1 VTQRREALARAAWRL
16 RDAGVASPDHDA
28 EAMLADLLGV
38 PRLRLGLVDEVT
50 PEELKAFDAMVVRRA
65 RREPLQH
72 ILGRATFRYVDVEV
86 GPGVFVPRPETEA
99 LAGWA
104 IDHLRQLPPRQ
115 SALIAVELCA
125 GSAAMALSLATEVP
139 KVTVH
144 AVEISDQAIAYA
156 TRNLSGSGVQLHEGD
171 IANALP
177 SLDGSVDVVVAN
189 PPYIPWTAYE
199 SVDAEARDFDPPLS
213 LWAGGDGLDMVRQVE
228 QVAAR
233 LLRAGGVVGC
243 EHADVQ
249 GEAAAAVFSRSGRWT
264 QVRDRADL
272 AGRPRFVTA
281 SRT

>member
-28 EAMLADLLGV
+28 EAMLADLLDV
-38 PRLRLGLVDEVT
+38 PRLRLGLVDELT
-50 PEELKAFDAMVVRRA
+50 PTELKAFDAMVVRRA

-72 ILGRATFRYVDVEV
+72 ILGHAAFRYVDVQV

-104 IDHLRQLPPRQ
+104 IDHLRHLPAIPP
-115 SALIAVELCA
+115 APIAVELCA
-125 GSAAMALSLATEVP
+125 GSAAMALSLATEVSE
-139 KVTVH
+139 VTVH
-144 AVEISDQAIAYA
+144 AVEISDAAIAYA
-156 TRNLSGSGVQLHEGD
+156 TRNLNGSGVHLHHGD
-171 IANALP
+171 IASAVP

-189 PPYIPWTAYE
+189 PPYIPLTAYD
-199 SVDAEARDFDPPLS
+199 SVDAEARDYDPPLS

-249 GEAAAAVFSRSGRWT
+249 AAAATAVFSRSGRWT
-264 QVRDRADL
+264 GVRDRADL

-281 SRT
+281 SRI

>member
-1 VTQRREALARAAWRL
+1 VTQRREALARAVWRL

-28 EAMLADLLGV
+28 AAMLADLLGV

-115 SALIAVELCA
+115 PALIAVELCA

-139 KVTVH
+139 EVTVH
-144 AVEISDQAIAYA
+144 AVEISDQAVAYA

-199 SVDAEARDFDPPLS
+199 SVDVEAREYDPPLS
-213 LWAGGDGLDMVRQVE
+213 LWAGGDGLDMIRQVE

-233 LLRAGGVVGC
+233 LLRAGGVLGC
-243 EHADVQ
+243 EHADAQ
-249 GEAAAAVFSRSGRWT
+249 SKAAAAVFSRSGRWT

>member
-28 EAMLADLLGV
+28 EAMLANLLDV
-38 PRLRLGLVDEVT
+38 PRLRLGLVEELT
-50 PEELKAFDAMVVRRA
+50 PAELKAFDAMVVRRA

-72 ILGRATFRYVDVEV
+72 ILGRAAFRYVDVEV

-104 IDHLRQLPPRQ
+104 IDRLRQLPAIPPGP
-115 SALIAVELCA
+115 IAVELCA

-139 KVTVH
+139 EVTVH
-144 AVEISDQAIAYA
+144 AVEISDSAIAYA
-156 TRNLSGSGVQLHEGD
+156 TRNLNGSGVHLHQGD
-171 IANALP
+171 IASALP

-189 PPYIPWTAYE
+189 PPYIPLAAYD
-199 SVDAEARDFDPPLS
+199 SVDAEARDYDPPVS

-249 GEAAAAVFSRSGRWT
+249 AEAAVAVFSRSGRWT
-264 QVRDRADL
+264 EVRDRADL

-281 SRT
+281 SRI

>member
-28 EAMLADLLGV
+28 EAMLADLLDV
-38 PRLRLGLVDEVT
+38 PRLRLGLVDELT
-50 PEELKAFDAMVVRRA
+50 PTELKAFDAMVVRRA

-72 ILGRATFRYVDVEV
+72 ILGHAIFRYVDVEV

-104 IDHLRQLPPRQ
+104 IDHLRQLPAIPPGP
-115 SALIAVELCA
+115 IAVELCA
-125 GSAAMALSLATEVP
+125 GSAAMALSLATEVSG
-139 KVTVH
+139 VTVH
-144 AVEISDQAIAYA
+144 AVEISDAAIAYA
-156 TRNLSGSGVQLHEGD
+156 TRNLNGSGVHLHQGD
-171 IANALP
+171 IASAVP

-189 PPYIPWTAYE
+189 PPYIPLTAYD
-199 SVDAEARDFDPPLS
+199 SVDAEARDYDPPLS
-213 LWAGGDGLDMVRQVE
+213 LWAGGDGLDVVRQVE

-249 GEAAAAVFSRSGRWT
+249 ADAATAVFSRSGRWT
-264 QVRDRADL
+264 EVRDRADL

-281 SRT
+281 SRI

>member
-28 EAMLADLLGV
+28 EAMLADLLDV
-38 PRLRLGLVDEVT
+38 PRFRLGLVDELT
-50 PEELKAFDAMVVRRA
+50 PTELKAFDAMVVRRA

-72 ILGRATFRYVDVEV
+72 ILGHATFRYVDVEV

-104 IDHLRQLPPRQ
+104 IDHLRQLRAIPPGP
-115 SALIAVELCA
+115 IAVELCA
-125 GSAAMALSLATEVP
+125 GSAAMALSLATEVSE
-139 KVTVH
+139 VTVH
-144 AVEISDQAIAYA
+144 AVEISDGAIAYA
-156 TRNLSGSGVQLHEGD
+156 TRNLNGSGVHLHQGD
-171 IANALP
+171 IASAVP

-189 PPYIPWTAYE
+189 PPYIPLTAYD
-199 SVDAEARDFDPPLS
+199 SVDAEARDYDPPLS

-249 GEAAAAVFSRSGRWT
+249 GEAATAVFSRSGRWT
-264 QVRDRADL
+264 EVRDRADL

-281 SRT
+281 SRI